1 MGKITIVGLGAGD
14 MSQLPMGVYQ
24 LLQSNQPIYL
34 RTKLHP
40 VVTQLAE
47 EGLIMASFDAIYEQ
61 NQQFDG
67 VYEQVVKE
75 LLQLA
80 EQQDIIYAVPGHPMV
95 AEKTV
100 QLLLK
105 EQQQITVEIAGGQSF
120 LDDFF
125 TAVKIDP
132 IEGFQLLDALALNGD
147 QLQMSQHLIIM
158 QVFDAFVA
166 SDVKLLLTEK
176 YPDDHQ
182 VALVHEAG
190 SANEVVEWKP
200 LYEIDRMEGVHNL
213 TSLYVPP
220 LPLDERTTE
229 FATLQSYMDE
239 ITGPT
244 GDIWIREQN
253 NQSLVPYL
261 EEETAELIAAIEKDD
276 IDNMVEELGDIL
288 MQVMYHASIGEK
300 EGMFTFEE
308 MLATLNKKLRR
319 RHPHVFDG
327 VTINSI
333 AELDQLWQKIKETE
347 KRKHQ

>member
-14 MSQLPMGVYQ
+14 LSQLPMGVYR
-24 LLQSNQPIYL
+24 LLQTGKPIYL

-40 VVTQLAE
+40 VVSQLAE
-47 EGLIMASFDAIYEQ
+47 EGLVMASFDEIYEQ

-67 VYEQVVKE
+67 VYEQVVEE
-75 LLQLA
+75 LLALA
-80 EQQDIIYAVPGHPMV
+80 AQQEIIYAVPGHPMV

-105 EQQQITVEIAGGQSF
+105 DQQEVTVEVAGGQSF

-132 IEGFQLLDALALNGD
+132 IEGFQLLDALALNID

-166 SDVKLLLTEK
+166 SDVKLMLSEK
-176 YPDDHQ
+176 YPDDYQ

-190 SANEVVEWKP
+190 SSNEVVEWKP

-220 LPLDERTTE
+220 LPIDERTTE
-229 FATLQSYMDE
+229 FATLQSYMDA
-239 ITGPT
+239 ITGPA
-244 GDIWIREQN
+244 GDKWIREQN

-261 EEETAELIAAIEKDD
+261 KEETTELIEAIEKDD
-276 IDNMVEELGDIL
+276 IENMIEELGDIL
-288 MQVMYHASIGEK
+288 MQVMYHTSVGEK

-308 MLATLNKKLRR
+308 VLGTLNKKLRR

-333 AELDQLWQKIKETE
+333 SELDQLWQKIKETE
-347 KRKHQ
+347 KRESQ

>member
-14 MSQLPMGVYQ
+14 LSQLPMGVYEV
-24 LLQSNQPIYL
+24 LKSDQPIYL

-40 VVTQLAE
+40 VVTQLVE
-47 EGLIMASFDAIYEQ
+47 EGLVMDSFDDIYEQ
-61 NQQFDG
+61 NQKFDG
-67 VYEQVVKE
+67 VYEQVVRE

-80 EQQDIIYAVPGHPMV
+80 TQQDIIYAVPGHPMV

-105 EQQQITVEIAGGQSF
+105 EQDKVKVEIAGGQSF

-132 IEGFQLLDALALNGD
+132 IEGFQLLDALSLNID

-166 SDVKLLLTEK
+166 SDVKLMLTEK
-176 YPDDHQ
+176 YPDDYQ

-190 SANEVVEWKP
+190 STSEVVEWKP

-220 LPLDERTTE
+220 LPLDERITE

-239 ITGPT
+239 ITGPA
-244 GDIWIREQN
+244 GDIWIRDQN
-253 NQSLVPYL
+253 NQSLLPYL
-261 EEETAELIAAIEKDD
+261 KEETAELIEAIEKDD
-276 IDNMVEELGDIL
+276 LENMVEELGDIL
-288 MQVMYHASIGEK
+288 MQVMYHASVGEK

-308 MLATLNKKLRR
+308 ILATLNKKLRR

-327 VTINSI
+327 VTVNSI
-333 AELDQLWQKIKETE
+333 SELDQLWQKIKETE
-347 KRKHQ
+347 KRKRQ